1 MEIEN
6 DKAGKNHNL
15 GVLAA
20 LLPTSMSLKVAQV
33 TFNIIILATSGVA
46 RMGHQGGPSRD
57 NIGLEHCYSV
67 RYSAKTS
74 LF

>member
-33 TFNIIILATSGVA
+33 TFNIIILSQDGSPGWATSS
-46 RMGHQGGPSRD
+46 MLQCQ
-57 NIGLEHCYSV
+57 IQC
-67 RYSAKTS
+67 
-74 LF
+74 

>member
-20 LLPTSMSLKVAQV
+20 LLPTSMSLKVAQAPL
-33 TFNIIILATSGVA
+33 TLS
-46 RMGHQGGPSRD
+46 
-57 NIGLEHCYSV
+57 Y
-67 RYSAKTS
+67 
-74 LF
+74 